1 MQFRVFLPIFTAD
14 GGHLGVYIHF
24 WRSDFDRLSFTIC
37 LVGQKTVINLSS
49 IFLGGE
55 VVYRPVYIV
64 VLTLWRPSWTPSW
77 IFDKAPAGIT
87 GSFSMLFLMI
97 FGRFPEKFSLGIF
110 FSPSKPN
117 TIRLHAPVHNHT
129 IGFMVIIVYKS
140 FQKWR
145 SKVTFNYNRGSVELP
160 IDEVIVLA
168 LLRKSS
174 TISVNIK
181 CTWSTVSA
189 LWKPHTSHP

>member
-1 MQFRVFLPIFTAD
+1 MRFRVVLPIFTAD

-24 WRSDFDRLSFTIC
+24 WGSDFDRLSFTIC
-37 LVGQKTVINLSS
+37 LVGQKTVISLSS

-77 IFDKAPAGIT
+77 ILEKAPAGIT
-87 GSFSMLFLMI
+87 GSFSMLFLMV

-117 TIRLHAPVHNHT
+117 TIRLLQSEFFYWALNNSRGRCIWYLGIWRGGGLYYFDWNVCYPAIDKAIFRVVHK
-129 IGFMVIIVYKS
+129 IITQGYLKNADGV
-140 FQKWR
+140 
-145 SKVTFNYNRGSVELP
+145 
-160 IDEVIVLA
+160 
-168 LLRKSS
+168 
-174 TISVNIK
+174 
-181 CTWSTVSA
+181 
-189 LWKPHTSHP
+189 HTSFSKKSVFNK

>member
-1 MQFRVFLPIFTAD
+1 MQFRVVLPIFTAD

-24 WRSDFDRLSFTIC
+24 WGSDFDRLSFTIC
-37 LVGQKTVINLSS
+37 LVGQKTVIKLSS

-77 IFDKAPAGIT
+77 ILEKAPAGIT
-87 GSFSMLFLMI
+87 GFSMLFLMV

-117 TIRLHAPVHNHT
+117 TIRLFAVFVCFDDHL
-129 IGFMVIIVYKS
+129 S
-140 FQKWR
+140 FCAYRQWCMSGNSTSMSSDMSR
-145 SKVTFNYNRGSVELP
+145 CGQQSCLQ
-160 IDEVIVLA
+160 
-168 LLRKSS
+168 LL
-174 TISVNIK
+174 
-181 CTWSTVSA
+181 WWLQA
-189 LWKPHTSHP
+189 G